1 LGALSGGLAAL
12 FGNLFGFLLSF
23 FLLLLDPVLRRSFLE
38 LDAVAPCA
46 LKSLEWS
53 SHLYSGISTARLRSA
68 PGSAFTA
75 RVRRGGGASR
85 SFALGGVTIAGLEEV
100 VFG

>member
-23 FLLLLDPVLRRSFLE
+23 FLLLLDPVLRRSE